1 MGPVRSDGWRVVV
14 LDDDVNTLT
23 TAGYALAAHCGLDAE
38 GAAWRLHTEGSVPV
52 AEFADRDPAE
62 ELVVRLQRHGLHA
75 ALRSAG

>member
-75 ALRSAG
+75 ALRPAG